1 MTASAAPPREGA
13 ELLAARVAPR
23 GQLRVN
29 DVLYRLYLGAV
40 FAPLAVVALS
50 QPVELAVRLAGLQP
64 PLGGDGVPAVLA
76 VVTVAALTALVTL
89 LRTAV
94 WHGPVVVGTADVM
107 WLLASPRPRAEL
119 LRPRLASTLRRSVL
133 AGGIVGALVG
143 VLAAEVLGAVSPV
156 RGVAGAAAGAAVA
169 LIGQA
174 AAWWVA
180 ASASRARLVVRAT
193 PFAVGAVLV
202 AAGVAVVA
210 PASVWALAWSG
221 PWGWAA
227 LVVGGPAW
235 TAAPAAVLLALCA
248 AGTTRWALRRAD
260 HVPIEELDRRST
272 AATGVA
278 AALVTG
284 DVQGAGENAREA
296 VDALR
301 GPIRVRLPAPRSSS
315 MALRWRDATVALR
328 SPVVLVAGLGLAIAA
343 GAAVSVG
350 LAAVGQLEPGAA
362 PDAGV
367 AGAVVLLPLGALFA
381 MGAARTLLAALRTA
395 IAQPFGFLLLPWNDR
410 ELLRRHLALPTE
422 AATTGALLGVALV
435 ALVAATTD
443 GAAAVI
449 VSPRALMAGVVW
461 VLATMPAVV
470 VLTVASFLRAPSDP
484 TQTAGEIAGETMAAQ
499 RALLAALRS
508 ARPALALL
516 LPTLLLPAV
525 MNAPTTTLAWL
536 PATLA
541 LGCGVAARPLAWM
554 WLRRRPLPWE

>member
-1 MTASAAPPREGA
+1 M
-13 ELLAARVAPR
+13 
-23 GQLRVN
+23 
-29 DVLYRLYLGAV
+29 LYRLYLGAV

-64 PLGGDGVPAVLA
+64 PLGGEGVPAVLA
-76 VVTVAALTALVTL
+76 VVTVVALTALVTL

-133 AGGIVGALVG
+133 AGGVVGALVG

-174 AAWWVA
+174 AAWWVT

-193 PFAVGAVLV
+193 PFAAGAVLV

-235 TAAPAAVLLALCA
+235 TAVPAAALLTLCA
-248 AGTTRWALRRAD
+248 AGTTRWTLRRAD
-260 HVPIEELDRRST
+260 HAPVEELDRRST

-278 AALVTG
+278 AALLTG

-301 GPIRVRLPAPRSSS
+301 GPTRVRLPAPRSSS

-367 AGAVVLLPLGALFA
+367 AGAVALLPLGALIA
-381 MGAARTLLAALRTA
+381 MGAARILLAALRTA
-395 IAQPFGFLLLPWNDR
+395 IAQPFGFLLLPWDDR

-422 AATTGALLGVALV
+422 AATTGGLLGVALV
-435 ALVAATTD
+435 ALAAAATD
-443 GAAAVI
+443 GSALG
-449 VSPRALMAGVVW
+449 VSPRALVAGVVW

-470 VLTVASFLRAPSDP
+470 VLSVASLLRAPSDP
-484 TQTAGEIAGETMAAQ
+484 TETAGEMAGETMAAQ
-499 RALLAALRS
+499 RALLGALRS

-525 MNAPTTTLAWL
+525 MSAPTTLAWL

-541 LGCGVAARPLAWM
+541 LGCGVAARLLAWM
-554 WLRRRPLPWE
+554 WLRHRPLPWE